1 MPDCDPEVVVSGVD
15 EASEAAGG
23 VAELTARLA
32 QLKAEAVDAR
42 IDHGSTPTARH
53 RM

>member
-1 MPDCDPEVVVSGVD
+1 MPDCIPKSWFRGLTRLQKPR
-15 EASEAAGG
+15 AAWPQ
-23 VAELTARLA
+23 LTARLA

-42 IDHGSTPTARH
+42 IDHGSDANARH